1 MPYQNIT
8 ISANLFSVLRGKKN
22 ANYQNTYMCL
32 SPEIDQGRI
41 YSFKCHS
48 YQGLPW
54 LRVLFRENWLMLTSC
69 LPLIQASG
77 RRVAKLSA
85 PFQPS
90 CLPFHEW
97 VICTLYWIFF
107 CFIYISFICDFW
119 GEEKHPDTCK
129 IRWSKNAR
137 TAAGYINRNLKL
149 ICYAVFEN
157 LWNGMFNQENL
168 YFVKEILKISTLKP
182 ELFRQVA
189 LFEYPVN
196 KFIIMSI
203 SCEEQCN
210 VCKDP
215 SFFSKNLYILTMN
228 LKGQNQ

>member
-1 MPYQNIT
+1 M
-8 ISANLFSVLRGKKN
+8 
-22 ANYQNTYMCL
+22 
-32 SPEIDQGRI
+32 
-41 YSFKCHS
+41 
-48 YQGLPW
+48 
-54 LRVLFRENWLMLTSC
+54 
-69 LPLIQASG
+69 
-77 RRVAKLSA
+77 
-85 PFQPS
+85 
-90 CLPFHEW
+90 
-97 VICTLYWIFF
+97 
-107 CFIYISFICDFW
+107 
-119 GEEKHPDTCK
+119 
-129 IRWSKNAR
+129 
-137 TAAGYINRNLKL
+137 
-149 ICYAVFEN
+149 FEN

-215 SFFSKNLYILTMN
+215 SFFSKNLYILTTN

>member
-1 MPYQNIT
+1 
-8 ISANLFSVLRGKKN
+8 
-22 ANYQNTYMCL
+22 MCL

-168 YFVKEILKISTLKP
+168 YFVKEILKISTQKP
-182 ELFRQVA
+182 KLFRQLPYLNILWTSSKLWVFHVKNNVMFVKIH
-189 LFEYPVN
+189 LFSPR
-196 KFIIMSI
+196 I
-203 SCEEQCN
+203 
-210 VCKDP
+210 
-215 SFFSKNLYILTMN
+215 YIF
-228 LKGQNQ
+228 

>member
-90 CLPFHEW
+90 CLPLHEW
-97 VICTLYWIFF
+97 VIRTLYWIFF
-107 CFIYISFICDFW
+107 LFYIYIV
-119 GEEKHPDTCK
+119 
-129 IRWSKNAR
+129 
-137 TAAGYINRNLKL
+137 Y
-149 ICYAVFEN
+149 
-157 LWNGMFNQENL
+157 LWFLRRGKTSWYM
-168 YFVKEILKISTLKP
+168 
-182 ELFRQVA
+182 
-189 LFEYPVN
+189 
-196 KFIIMSI
+196 
-203 SCEEQCN
+203 
-210 VCKDP
+210 
-215 SFFSKNLYILTMN
+215 
-228 LKGQNQ
+228 